1 MKQIVLTIAAALAL
15 CNTASAQHLTI
26 LSSNDTHSA
35 IMPNQDGRG
44 GVMRT
49 RVVMDSVRRA
59 DPNVLAIH
67 AGDAVQG
74 TVFFSMFRGDVE
86 YAAIDSLGYNIIIM
100 GNHEFDNGIEDI
112 AKYYSRIRADKLCS
126 NYDLTG
132 TPCEGIFQ
140 PYVVKHVGDKRVAFM
155 GINIYPKGLIADKC
169 LGSLQYHDATEVAL
183 KLSEYLKTSGLADR
197 VVMVSHIGHNGSPDS
212 STDVQ
217 IARKSRYIDLIIGG
231 HSHTLI
237 DPSNSNERNPHIVKN
252 LDGNDVPICQSG
264 GQGEYLGKIDF
275 DLATGKASFSQ
286 IAITDRYDQQAADN
300 YPAMNAWLKPY
311 ADQADKKMNT
321 RIATS
326 AMAMDKL
333 TPALGNWV
341 CDAVV
346 EIGKQL
352 YGDDVTFALMNRG
365 GIRQPMP
372 KGDVT
377 EGIIEGML
385 PFDNRLVVIRI
396 KGEYL
401 LQVLEAIAGR
411 GGDAVSSALDVVF
424 KKSGELVSAKINGKK
439 IKPDKLYTLIT
450 IDYLANGGSRMGGL
464 KKGEQ
469 LFVDTIPYGQHV
481 INYVKQLDA
490 KGKKITSSN
499 KKRMRSAD

>member
-372 KGDVT
+372 EGDVT

-424 KKSGELVSAKINGKK
+424 KHSGELVSAKINGKK

-469 LFVDTIPYGQHV
+469 LFVDTISYGQHV

>member
-59 DPNVLAIH
+59 DPNVLAVH

-155 GINIYPKGLIADKC
+155 GININPKGLIADKC

-217 IARKSRYIDLIIGG
+217 IARESRYIDLIIGG
-231 HSHTLI
+231 HSHPLI

-341 CDAVV
+341 CDAV
-346 EIGKQL
+346 
-352 YGDDVTFALMNRG
+352 
-365 GIRQPMP
+365 
-372 KGDVT
+372 
-377 EGIIEGML
+377 
-385 PFDNRLVVIRI
+385 
-396 KGEYL
+396 
-401 LQVLEAIAGR
+401 
-411 GGDAVSSALDVVF
+411 SSALDVVF

-439 IKPDKLYTLIT
+439 IDPDKLYTLIT